1 MKTKYTTDRILSIDV
16 LRGLVIV
23 LMALDHVRDYFHND
37 AFIHDPM
44 DLNTTSP
51 ALYFTRWITHFC
63 APIFIFLAGISAY
76 LSGSKKSPLEL
87 QLFLLKRGAWL
98 ILIELTIVN
107 FGWMFNP
114 FFNASILQVIWAIG
128 ACMVLLALVVR
139 LDKKLILALG
149 ITIIGLHNVLD
160 FLPASIQDSFF
171 YNIFHTSGFKR
182 FQVTENYS
190 IVTVYGVLPW
200 FGIMCLG
207 FGLAFIFKRNYNSI
221 QRRKILLISG
231 FGMLV
236 LFFALRLINGYGD
249 PTPFAIQNNTTN
261 TILSFL
267 DVSKYPPSLMYTLL
281 MLGPALLF
289 LAWFETT
296 QNIITNK
303 LKVFGS
309 VPFFFYI
316 VHIYAI
322 HLLVVPLFFAQGYTV
337 SDIVQRPFWFRPDVL
352 GFNLFGVYAV
362 WILVVVILYPLC
374 KRYYNY
380 KIHNKRWWLSYL

>member
-44 DLNTTSP
+44 DLNTTTP
-51 ALYFTRWITHFC
+51 GLYFTRWITHFC

-149 ITIIGLHNVLD
+149 ITIIGLHNV
-160 FLPASIQDSFF
+160 
-171 YNIFHTSGFKR
+171 
-182 FQVTENYS
+182 
-190 IVTVYGVLPW
+190 
-200 FGIMCLG
+200 
-207 FGLAFIFKRNYNSI
+207 
-221 QRRKILLISG
+221 
-231 FGMLV
+231 
-236 LFFALRLINGYGD
+236 
-249 PTPFAIQNNTTN
+249 
-261 TILSFL
+261 
-267 DVSKYPPSLMYTLL
+267 
-281 MLGPALLF
+281 
-289 LAWFETT
+289 
-296 QNIITNK
+296 
-303 LKVFGS
+303 
-309 VPFFFYI
+309 
-316 VHIYAI
+316 
-322 HLLVVPLFFAQGYTV
+322 
-337 SDIVQRPFWFRPDVL
+337 
-352 GFNLFGVYAV
+352 
-362 WILVVVILYPLC
+362 
-374 KRYYNY
+374 
-380 KIHNKRWWLSYL
+380 